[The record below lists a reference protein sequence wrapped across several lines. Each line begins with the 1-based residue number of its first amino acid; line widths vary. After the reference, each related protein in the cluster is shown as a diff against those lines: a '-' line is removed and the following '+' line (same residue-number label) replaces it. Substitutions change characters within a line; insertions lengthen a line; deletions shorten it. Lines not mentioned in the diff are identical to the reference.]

1 MSKRN
6 KKVIVEVPHR
16 ISGFFEIVDEING
29 IKIENPE
36 NIGSRGGGFCLSAV
50 SKTEIKIKKLEK
62 REDFKIE
69 IYINGKRLDQQ
80 AETTYYIITYIKK
93 YLKNPIKVKINHTF
107 DLPVGCGYG
116 ASGSGALGTIF
127 GLNYLLDLNLS
138 YRERGKI
145 AHIAEVVNKTGLGTV
160 CGLLGRGLC
169 MLKEPGYPCVVE
181 RINVPSDIII
191 ICGSFGMIHT
201 KSILSDPI
209 LNSKIKEAGQVALK
223 KLIQNPN
230 MKTFI
235 KASIEFVENTN
246 ILNILRL
253 EKSKELMEN
262 LNKLNITGAS
272 MNQLGRSIYAIGNKE
287 EEKNIIEVFEAFK
300 PDIRIYNL
308 SINNN
313 YPRILKIK

>member
-1 MSKRN
+1 MN
-6 KKVIVEVPHR
+6 KKIKD
-16 ISGFFEIVDEING
+16 SGR
-29 IKIENPE
+29 K
-36 NIGSRGGGFCLSAV
+36 
-50 SKTEIKIKKLEK
+50 
-62 REDFKIE
+62 
-69 IYINGKRLDQQ
+69 
-80 AETTYYIITYIKK
+80 
-93 YLKNPIKVKINHTF
+93 
-107 DLPVGCGYG
+107 
-116 ASGSGALGTIF
+116 
-127 GLNYLLDLNLS
+127 
-138 YRERGKI
+138 
-145 AHIAEVVNKTGLGTV
+145 
-160 CGLLGRGLC
+160 
-169 MLKEPGYPCVVE
+169 
-181 RINVPSDIII
+181 
-191 ICGSFGMIHT
+191 
-201 KSILSDPI
+201 
-209 LNSKIKEAGQVALK
+209 ALK